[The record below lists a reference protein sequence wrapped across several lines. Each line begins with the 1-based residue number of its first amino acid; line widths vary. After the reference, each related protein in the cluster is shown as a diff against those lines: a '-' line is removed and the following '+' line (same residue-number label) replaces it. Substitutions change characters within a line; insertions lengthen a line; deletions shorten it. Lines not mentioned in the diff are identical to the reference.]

1 MYQLSKMTAFSR
13 LLLVGVYLTALIP
26 ITALASSPQSP
37 LSKLVDLY
45 PLELWLIVWLIIW
58 VGCILLGTITAA
70 QIESPVDKKIL
81 ASGAPLIRAKV
92 VMSLFLSV
100 LGGLLLATEKK
111 WKIPS
116 LELCIWSGVLA
127 GIAPTFVLTC
137 LEMLPQKLREK
148 FGVKEDV

>member
-1 MYQLSKMTAFSR
+1 MYQLSKMTAFNR
-13 LLLVGVYLTALIP
+13 LLLVGVYVTSLIP
-26 ITALASSPQSP
+26 ITALASSPQSH

-45 PLELWLIVWLIIW
+45 PLELWLIIW

-81 ASGAPLIRAKV
+81 ASGAPLVRAKV
-92 VMSLFLSV
+92 MMSLFLSV
-100 LGGLLLATEKK
+100 LGGLMLATEKK

>member
-13 LLLVGVYLTALIP
+13 LLLVGVYLTSLTP

-45 PLELWLIVWLIIW
+45 PLELWLILW

-70 QIESPVDKKIL
+70 QIESPVDNKIL
-81 ASGAPLIRAKV
+81 ASGAPLVRAKV
-92 VMSLFLSV
+92 MMSLFLSV
-100 LGGLLLATEKK
+100 LGGLILATEKK

-116 LELCIWSGVLA
+116 LELCLWSGVLA